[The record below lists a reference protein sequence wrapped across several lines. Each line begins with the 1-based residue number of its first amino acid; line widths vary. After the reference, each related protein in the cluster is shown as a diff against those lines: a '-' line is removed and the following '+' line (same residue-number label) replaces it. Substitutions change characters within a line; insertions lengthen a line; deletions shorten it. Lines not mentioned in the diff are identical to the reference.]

1 MELYYSMFL
10 FGTVAAGYTAFL
22 YIYYVS
28 NFEEYSPEDP
38 LVSLM
43 LTSTYLTV
51 GIYAF
56 ACMSYLLS

>member
-10 FGTVAAGYTAFL
+10 FGTVAAGYTGFL

-28 NFEEYSPEDP
+28 SFQEYTPDDP

-43 LTSTYLTV
+43 HISTFLTLGFYV
-51 GIYAF
+51 F
-56 ACMSYLLS
+56 AYMTYLLS